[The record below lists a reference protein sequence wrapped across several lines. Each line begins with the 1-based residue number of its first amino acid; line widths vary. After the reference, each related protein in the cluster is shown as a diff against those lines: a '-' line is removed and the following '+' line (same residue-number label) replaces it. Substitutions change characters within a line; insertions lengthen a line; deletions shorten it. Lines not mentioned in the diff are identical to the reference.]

1 MKGVMPGAL
10 VLAVAV
16 VLGMAACISGRPSP
30 ATQHYVLSPV
40 IEPLSDGAASPAAPL
55 VIGVGPVSLPAYLDR
70 PQMVIRPASDRI
82 EINEFEQWAE
92 PLRNGVTRVVA
103 VNIARLLPETRV
115 VTFPW
120 RGPEEI
126 RYQIVLEIGQM
137 DGPAGGGI
145 ALDARWRVLDRS
157 GSEVA

>member
-1 MKGVMPGAL
+1 MRGGTPGVL
-10 VLAVAV
+10 VLSVTV
-16 VLGMAACISGRPSP
+16 VLGMTACISGRPSP

-40 IEPLSDGAASPAAPL
+40 IEVSPDGAASPAAPL
-55 VIGVGPVSLPAYLDR
+55 VIGVGPVSLPVYLDR

-82 EINEFEQWAE
+82 EINEFEQWGE

-120 RGPEEI
+120 RSP
-126 RYQIVLEIGQM
+126 
-137 DGPAGGGI
+137 
-145 ALDARWRVLDRS
+145 S
-157 GSEVA
+157 

>member
-1 MKGVMPGAL
+1 MRSATPGAL

-16 VLGMAACISGRPSP
+16 LLGMAACIGGPSP
-30 ATQHYVLSPV
+30 ATKHYVLSPV
-40 IEPLSDGAASPAAPL
+40 IAALPDEATSPAAPL

-82 EINEFEQWAE
+82 EINEFEQWGE

-103 VNIARLLPETRV
+103 VNIGRLLPETRV

-120 RGPEEI
+120 RSPDEI
-126 RYQIVLEIGQM
+126 CYQIVLDIDRM
-137 DGPAGGGI
+137 DGPGG
-145 ALDARWRVLDRS
+145 V
-157 GSEVA
+157 